1 MRSDARD
8 NRERVLAAARV
19 EFGAQGPRAS
29 LNKIAQRAGV
39 GPGTL
44 YRHFPTLQSLLVAIV
59 ADDVAALCAEGRRL
73 LSASDASAAFVTWLH
88 AVAVH
93 ATAMG
98 GLVASEMAAVAADP
112 ALSDV
117 HSAIRETGAE
127 LLERVAS
134 PPGTIDDLLAL
145 AAAVAWASPGDPE
158 RLDRLFA
165 LAFEA
170 RESPQPRR

>member
-1 MRSDARD
+1 VRSDARD

-19 EFGAQGPRAS
+19 EFGRQGPRAS
-29 LNKIAQRAGV
+29 LNKIAQQAGV

-44 YRHFPTLQSLLVAIV
+44 YRHFPTLQALLVAIV

-73 LSASDASAAFVTWLH
+73 LTHPAPEEALLTWLH

-98 GLVASEMAAVAADP
+98 GLVASEMAAVSSDP

-117 HSAIRETGAE
+117 HAEIRGTGAA
-127 LLERVAS
+127 LWERVAS
-134 PPGTIDDLLAL
+134 PPGDIDDLLAL
-145 AAAVAWASPGDPE
+145 AAALAWASPHDPD
-158 RLDRLFA
+158 RLDRLFT
-165 LAFEA
+165 LAFRA
-170 RESPQPRR
+170 L